1 MNDIETDNTILTD
14 AVSEKG
20 YDYGEFLVCVD
31 SGLDTSDVDNL
42 KFLLRGFLPD
52 SKIQRTERGLDL
64 FTELQNAGVI
74 DIDNGDLELL
84 EECLYRIHRK
94 DLLKKMAR
102 DTNLVE
108 QRLKR
113 LQADLQKK
121 KISYMNSAKFLSPFR

>member
-1 MNDIETDNTILTD
+1 MNDIETDNTISVD
-14 AVSEKG
+14 AVPQKA

-31 SGLDTSDVDNL
+31 SGLDSSDVDNL
-42 KFLLRGFLPD
+42 KFLLRGVLPD
-52 SKIQRTERGLDL
+52 SKIQRAQRGLDL

-108 QRLKR
+108 LRLKR

-121 KISYMNSAKFLSPFR
+121 KISYMNTARFLSPFR